1 MSMHFFIKNIFKR
14 VLFASII
21 GGVFSV
27 TLTGPIAA
35 QEHGHDPQ
43 LNQTSLLAI
52 SGTFSDYIPYSQ
64 FNNYQYTGFGNNYE
78 SQYTILE
85 YTPDENGLFQVAIL
99 MNDQAMAYVYQQR
112 SNGLYELGHVENY
125 GEVQDLRYSNLVN
138 SGQESLIL
146 SSNMTV
152 GYQYYSGYHNE
163 YLRTVKTILPTYE
176 KNGVIYQEVVAIE
189 ETGYADGSAT
199 WYYLAPKY
207 GIICIERV
215 DSQGNSIAETSLYE
229 VYNDVYAP

>member
-1 MSMHFFIKNIFKR
+1 MSMQFFKKNIFKR
-14 VLFASII
+14 MLFASVI
-21 GGVFSV
+21 GVMLPTF
-27 TLTGPIAA
+27 LAGPISA
-35 QEHGHDPQ
+35 QGNGHDPQ
-43 LNQTSLLAI
+43 LNQTSLPAI
-52 SGTFSDYIPYSQ
+52 SGTFSDYIPYAQ
-64 FNNYQYTGFGNNYE
+64 FNNYQYAGFGNNFE

-85 YTPDENGLFQVAIL
+85 YTPDENGLFQVVIL
-99 MNDQAMAYVYQQR
+99 INDQAIACVYQQR
-112 SNGLYELGHVENY
+112 SNGLYELGRVDNY
-125 GEVQDLRYSNLVN
+125 GEVQDLRYSDLVK

-163 YLRTVKTILPTYE
+163 YLRTVKSILPTYE
-176 KNGVIYQEVVAIE
+176 KNGVVYQEVVAIE

-215 DSQGNSIAETSLYE
+215 DSQGNPIAETSLYE
-229 VYNDVYAP
+229 VYNDVYAQ